1 LEQRLATGFCRN
13 HPINGE
19 GGRIPEENRV
29 DYIFDMTETTSTIW
43 LGLTFTCARCH
54 DHKFDPVTRRDYYSL
69 FAFFNQTLV
78 DGGGGDPQAPPNIE
92 LASEDQKA
100 HMAKFEAD
108 LARTPV
114 I

>member
-1 LEQRLATGFCRN
+1 M
-13 HPINGE
+13 
-19 GGRIPEENRV
+19 
-29 DYIFDMTETTSTIW
+29 DMAETTGTAW

-69 FAFFNQTLV
+69 FAFFNQTPV

-100 HMAKFEAD
+100 RVAKFEAD
-108 LARTPV
+108 LARAAGDLDRVERVVFPRDGAKSAADSEKAAGLSD
-114 I
+114 